1 MMVQAKSL
9 WAVRPCRRLPL
20 GQAFAK
26 ALAMTAV
33 LILLIALGAF
43 AATMSGGVLAL
54 KLEGKLPLVLG
65 FSAGAV
71 IGVAFF
77 DLAPEAFAA
86 GSGLYTPRT
95 LLTVAAL
102 GFFLYTLV
110 DRLVARHD
118 CEGQANPARGLIG
131 AASFSAHSI
140 LDGFAMGV
148 AFQASR
154 EMGLIVA
161 AAVLAHDF
169 ADGLNTVNVVIK
181 NGGTRAFALRWL
193 AVDAIAP
200 VVGASFSLLLTPD
213 RGVLAVLLAL
223 FCGFFLHIG
232 ASGLLPESH
241 RAYPRPST
249 TLATLLGAG
258 FLYFVTWLVR

>member
-1 MMVQAKSL
+1 
-9 WAVRPCRRLPL
+9 
-20 GQAFAK
+20 
-26 ALAMTAV
+26 MTA
-33 LILLIALGAF
+33 LIVMTIAFGAF
-43 AATMSGGVLAL
+43 AATMTGGVFAL
-54 KLEGKLPLVLG
+54 KLASKLPLVMG

-77 DLAPEAFAA
+77 DLAPEALEV
-86 GSGLYTPRT
+86 GKGLFEPRV
-95 LLTVAAL
+95 LLAVAAL
-102 GFFLYTLV
+102 GFFLYTVL

-118 CEGQANPARGLIG
+118 CEGQANPTRGMIG
-131 AASFSAHSI
+131 AASFSAHSV

-154 EMGLIVA
+154 EIGLIVA

-169 ADGLNTVNVVIK
+169 ADGLNTVNVVMK
-181 NGGTRAFALRWL
+181 NGGTRGFALRWL

-200 VVGASFSLLLTPD
+200 VIGAGLSLLLTP
-213 RGVLAVLLAL
+213 GAGLLAILLAL

-241 RAYPRPST
+241 RAYPRPAT
-249 TLATLLGAG
+249 TFATLLGAG
-258 FLYFVTWLVR
+258 FLYVVTELVR

>member
-1 MMVQAKSL
+1 
-9 WAVRPCRRLPL
+9 
-20 GQAFAK
+20 
-26 ALAMTAV
+26 MTALLV
-33 LILLIALGAF
+33 LLIALGAMT
-43 AATMSGGVLAL
+43 ATMLGGVMAL
-54 KLEGKLPLVLG
+54 KLAGKLPLVMG

-77 DLAPEAFAA
+77 DLAPEALEA
-86 GSGLYTPRT
+86 GRGLYAPSE
-95 LLTVAAL
+95 LLALSAL
-102 GFFLYTLV
+102 GFFLYTVL

-131 AASFSAHSI
+131 AASFSAHSV

-154 EMGLIVA
+154 EIGLIVA

-169 ADGLNTVNVVIK
+169 ADGLNTVNVVMK
-181 NGGTRAFALRWL
+181 NGGSRSFALRWL
-193 AVDAIAP
+193 AVDAVAP
-200 VVGASFSLLLTPD
+200 VLGASFSLLITPSA
-213 RGVLAVLLAL
+213 GVLAILLAV

-241 RAYPRPST
+241 RAYPRPAT
-249 TLATLLGAG
+249 TVATLMGAV
-258 FLYFVTWLVR
+258 FLYAVTALAR

>member
-1 MMVQAKSL
+1 
-9 WAVRPCRRLPL
+9 
-20 GQAFAK
+20 
-26 ALAMTAV
+26 
-33 LILLIALGAF
+33 
-43 AATMSGGVLAL
+43 
-54 KLEGKLPLVLG
+54 
-65 FSAGAV
+65 
-71 IGVAFF
+71 
-77 DLAPEAFAA
+77 
-86 GSGLYTPRT
+86 
-95 LLTVAAL
+95 
-102 GFFLYTLV
+102 
-110 DRLVARHD
+110 LVARHD
-118 CEGQANPARGLIG
+118 CEGQTNPARGLVG
-131 AASFSAHSI
+131 AASFSAHSV

-154 EMGLIVA
+154 EIGLIVA

-193 AVDAIAP
+193 AVDAVAP
-200 VVGASFSLLLTPD
+200 VVGASLSLLLTPD

>member
-1 MMVQAKSL
+1 
-9 WAVRPCRRLPL
+9 
-20 GQAFAK
+20 
-26 ALAMTAV
+26 MTA
-33 LILLIALGAF
+33 LIVMLIALA
-43 AATMSGGVLAL
+43 ACTATMTGGVLAL
-54 KLEGKLPLVLG
+54 KLADKLPLVMG

-77 DLAPEAFAA
+77 DLAPEALEA
-86 GSGLYTPRT
+86 SRGLYAPRT
-95 LLTVAAL
+95 LLAIAAL
-102 GFFLYTLV
+102 GFFLYTVL

-131 AASFSAHSI
+131 AASFSAHSV
-140 LDGFAMGV
+140 LDGFAMGI

-154 EMGLIVA
+154 EIGLIVA

-169 ADGLNTVNVVIK
+169 ADGLNTVNVVMK
-181 NGGTRAFALRWL
+181 NGGTRQFALRWL

-200 VVGASFSLLLTPD
+200 VLGASLSLLIVPSDGL
-213 RGVLAVLLAL
+213 LAVLLAL

-249 TLATLLGAG
+249 TVATLLGAG
-258 FLYFVTWLVR
+258 FLYVVTALVR